1 MRRLPLVAL
10 LAMAACGP
18 KSGST
23 TPKDNLDADSRSGPD
38 QKRSSAQKLDL
49 NKPHTDEVSYQ
60 NQDRTDW
67 YQVELDGRPGV
78 LTTLINWDN
87 VNSDLNIDVFDAFGA
102 QIAASPVRGK
112 GEKQKKLYTQID
124 KTGTYYIRVTAPS
137 KVDGSVYT
145 MEAQWQEPPAV
156 AVTAPPPPPPPRE
169 EPPPPPEEKPKA
181 HRVREPREPR
191 EQPAGEIDRGA
202 RGVRVS
208 RGLGADDVH
217 RQGIVGG
224 HQAGRLGRGAGGRGR
239 RRSAR
244 RRRLPG
250 GQGDRRE
257 QVRRLGDAAIA
268 RQEQPRRDHVE
279 PLREW

>member
-18 KSGST
+18 KSGT

-67 YQVELDGRPGV
+67 YQVDLDGRPGV

-87 VNSDLNIDVFDAFGA
+87 VNSDINIDVFDAFGA

-191 EQPAGEIDRGA
+191 ERPAGESIEA
-202 RGVRVS
+202 RVVS
-208 RGLGADDVH
+208 AF
-217 RQGIVGG
+217 RQGSALMMYIDKGSS
-224 HQAGRLGRGAGGRGR
+224 AGIKPGDSGVVLEGAGGEDPLDGGAFRVVKVIDANKCVASATL
-239 RRSAR
+239 RS
-244 RRRLPG
+244 
-250 GQGDRRE
+250 
-257 QVRRLGDAAIA
+257 LGKNNRVAITLS
-268 RQEQPRRDHVE
+268 R
-279 PLREW
+279 